1 MARKQRSQ
9 IKWKNIGCSIIGV
22 GILSCGAGYGT
33 RRPGYLIYT
42 GPAEVRI
49 EQPRLRSQV
58 YDLESLIFPE
68 PVAADQLNEMGGN
81 NTTTNA
87 PPNASPALSKNQ
99 LSISSRP
106 DPNPSLQQTVEEL
119 GREFLPNGLE
129 VLPNGFSED
138 LFGESVFDKKVD
150 LQLFLPYFAGDQVQQ
165 NTSVSNEVD
174 ESDGASTES
183 DGSPTSKDQT
193 TPAP

>member
-87 PPNASPALSKNQ
+87 PPNATTNASPALSKNQ

-106 DPNPSLQQTVEEL
+106 DPNPSPQQTIEEL
-119 GREFLPNGLE
+119 ERAF
-129 VLPNGFSED
+129 LPNGFSED

-150 LQLFLPYFAGDQVQQ
+150 LQLFLPYFAGDRVQQ
-165 NTSVSNEVD
+165 KTSVSNEVA
-174 ESDGASTES
+174 ESDGA
-183 DGSPTSKDQT
+183 PTSKDQT

>member
-58 YDLESLIFPE
+58 YDLESLILPE
-68 PVAADQLNEMGGN
+68 PVAADQLNETEGN

-87 PPNASPALSKNQ
+87 PPNTTTNASPALSKNQ

-106 DPNPSLQQTVEEL
+106 DPDPSPQQTIEEL
-119 GREFLPNGLE
+119 GSKFLPD
-129 VLPNGFSED
+129 GFSED
-138 LFGESVFDKKVD
+138 LFGESVFDEKLD
-150 LQLFLPYFAGDQVQQ
+150 LQVFLPYFSGVQVQQ
-165 NTSVSNEVD
+165 NTSVSNEVA
-174 ESDGASTES
+174 ESDGAS
-183 DGSPTSKDQT
+183 TSKDQT

>member
-58 YDLESLIFPE
+58 YDLESLILPE
-68 PVAADQLNEMGGN
+68 PFVADQLNEMVGN

-106 DPNPSLQQTVEEL
+106 DPDPSPQQTIEEL
-119 GREFLPNGLE
+119 GREFLPD
-129 VLPNGFSED
+129 GFSED
-138 LFGESVFDKKVD
+138 LCGESVFDEKLD
-150 LQLFLPYFAGDQVQQ
+150 LQVFLPYFSGAQVQQ
-165 NTSVSNEVD
+165 NTSGSNEVA
-174 ESDGASTES
+174 ESVG
-183 DGSPTSKDQT
+183 GSTSKNQT
-193 TPAP
+193 TPPPQ

>member
-9 IKWKNIGCSIIGV
+9 KKWKQIGCSIIGV
-22 GILSCGAGYGT
+22 GILCCGAGYST

-58 YDLESLIFPE
+58 YDLESLILPE
-68 PVAADQLNEMGGN
+68 PVAADQLNEMEGN

-87 PPNASPALSKNQ
+87 PPNATTNASPALSKNQ

-106 DPNPSLQQTVEEL
+106 DPNPSPQQTVEEL
-119 GREFLPNGLE
+119 GRGF
-129 VLPNGFSED
+129 LPNGFSED

-150 LQLFLPYFAGDQVQQ
+150 LQLFLPYFIGEDAQQ
-165 NTSVSNEVD
+165 NTSVSNEVA
-174 ESDGASTES
+174 ESVG
-183 DGSPTSKDQT
+183 GSTSKNQT
-193 TPAP
+193 TPPPQ

>member
-58 YDLESLIFPE
+58 YDLESLILPE
-68 PVAADQLNEMGGN
+68 PFVADQLNEMVGN
-81 NTTTNA
+81 NTTT
-87 PPNASPALSKNQ
+87 NASPALSKNQ

-106 DPNPSLQQTVEEL
+106 DPDPSPQQTIEEL
-119 GREFLPNGLE
+119 GRGFLPD
-129 VLPNGFSED
+129 GFSED
-138 LFGESVFDKKVD
+138 LFGESVFDEKLD
-150 LQLFLPYFAGDQVQQ
+150 LQVFLPYFSGAQVQQ
-165 NTSVSNEVD
+165 NTSVSNEVA
-174 ESDGASTES
+174 ESVG
-183 DGSPTSKDQT
+183 GSTSKNQT
-193 TPAP
+193 TPPPQ

>member
-58 YDLESLIFPE
+58 YDLESLILPE
-68 PVAADQLNEMGGN
+68 PVAADQLNEMEGN

-87 PPNASPALSKNQ
+87 PPALSKNQ

-106 DPNPSLQQTVEEL
+106 DPDPSPQQTIEEL
-119 GREFLPNGLE
+119 GRGFLPD
-129 VLPNGFSED
+129 GFSED
-138 LFGESVFDKKVD
+138 LFGESVFDEKLD
-150 LQLFLPYFAGDQVQQ
+150 LQVFLPYFSGDQVQQ
-165 NTSVSNEVD
+165 NTSVSNEVA
-174 ESDGASTES
+174 ESVG
-183 DGSPTSKDQT
+183 GSTSKNQT
-193 TPAP
+193 TPPPQ

>member
-58 YDLESLIFPE
+58 YDLESLILPE
-68 PVAADQLNEMGGN
+68 PVAADQLNETEGN

-87 PPNASPALSKNQ
+87 PPNTSTNASPALSKNQ

-106 DPNPSLQQTVEEL
+106 DPDPSPQQTIEEL
-119 GREFLPNGLE
+119 GRGFLPD
-129 VLPNGFSED
+129 GFSED

-150 LQLFLPYFAGDQVQQ
+150 IDNLQLFLPYFSGDQVQQ
-165 NTSVSNEVD
+165 NTSVSNEVA
-174 ESDGASTES
+174 ESDGAS
-183 DGSPTSKDQT
+183 TSKDQT

>member
-58 YDLESLIFPE
+58 YDLESLILPE
-68 PVAADQLNEMGGN
+68 PFVADQLNEMVGN

-87 PPNASPALSKNQ
+87 PPNASTNASPALSKNQ

-106 DPNPSLQQTVEEL
+106 DPDPSPQQTIEEL
-119 GREFLPNGLE
+119 GSKFLPD
-129 VLPNGFSED
+129 GFSED
-138 LFGESVFDKKVD
+138 LFGESVFDEKLD
-150 LQLFLPYFAGDQVQQ
+150 LQVFLPYFSGVQVQQ
-165 NTSVSNEVD
+165 NTSVSNEVA
-174 ESDGASTES
+174 ESVG
-183 DGSPTSKDQT
+183 GSTSKNQT
-193 TPAP
+193 TPPPQ

>member
-58 YDLESLIFPE
+58 YDLESLILPE
-68 PVAADQLNEMGGN
+68 PFVADQLNEMVGN
-81 NTTTNA
+81 NTTT
-87 PPNASPALSKNQ
+87 NASPALSKNQ

-106 DPNPSLQQTVEEL
+106 DPDPSPQQTIEEL
-119 GREFLPNGLE
+119 GREFLPD
-129 VLPNGFSED
+129 GFSED
-138 LFGESVFDKKVD
+138 LFGESVFDEKLD
-150 LQLFLPYFAGDQVQQ
+150 LQVFLPYFSGAQVQQ
-165 NTSVSNEVD
+165 NTSVSNEVA
-174 ESDGASTES
+174 ESVG
-183 DGSPTSKDQT
+183 GSTSKNQT
-193 TPAP
+193 TPPPQ

>member
-58 YDLESLIFPE
+58 YDLESLILPE
-68 PVAADQLNEMGGN
+68 PFAADQLNEMVGN

-106 DPNPSLQQTVEEL
+106 DPNPSPQQTIEEL
-119 GREFLPNGLE
+119 GRKF
-129 VLPNGFSED
+129 LPNGFSED
-138 LFGESVFDKKVD
+138 LFGESVSDKKVD
-150 LQLFLPYFAGDQVQQ
+150 LPDFLPYFTGEQVQQ
-165 NTSVSNEVD
+165 NTSVSNEVA
-174 ESDGASTES
+174 ESDGAS
-183 DGSPTSKDQT
+183 TSKDQT
-193 TPAP
+193 TPAPQ